1 MRVCRRRPA
10 GPPIRTENGRR
21 RRPLEDRGIDRTDF
35 PVPGRASL
43 RRSAV
48 VAAIWELRDR
58 ARSPALAETIIA
70 WVDREGMTS
79 MTGNVTVPSVQAVDL
94 RFCAPGRTRTCNLR
108 IRSKTRPVCPVT
120 PESIAAG
127 RVRVSV
133 RAVASRAA
141 L

>member
-21 RRPLEDRGIDRTDF
+21 RRPLDDRGIDRTDF